1 MKHGGKH
8 IGKHQVR
15 AEAAERV
22 AQGRG
27 KLGGT
32 PFMGGYNFTILI
44 DNDAYTPKRKK
55 KPIMKTRIRG
65 EVTRR

>member
-44 DNDAYTPKRKK
+44 DNDAF
-55 KPIMKTRIRG
+55 
-65 EVTRR
+65 